1 MSLPGHDRPSAS
13 LAYLGL
19 ERTLLLQLGQVS
31 DSMNMHMCMC
41 IQGVRR

>member
-1 MSLPGHDRPSAS
+1 MMTLVGHDRTSAS

-31 DSMNMHMCMC
+31 DNMHMYMC
-41 IQGVRR
+41 IKGVRR